1 MEPFAAND
9 NLPSFE
15 PTVFE
20 WEDPTKLP
28 VRDWIYG
35 KHLIRRH
42 VSATIASGAVGKS
55 QEIATE
61 TPSASVSLSGTAR
74 TILDRSPRPPS
85 VRDRPDTC
93 RPVSAPAL
101 STSPTTSCSKVRR
114 TLGREW
120 LLRSRAAAVQLK
132 RTTGRRT
139 QNYQMYRSAE
149 VSKVEF
155 NVVSEMHF
163 LCLAGHDRDRRSPM
177 TKLTTLSAI
186 AIIVAAIA
194 APVFAQDAIGP
205 GYGLKSQPGTKHR
218 SNYRGPHNQSFRG
231 SYNRSNASFYTRP
244 LTNRERLNI
253 ENFGW
258 SGRDPSRVGGE
269 DPYLRD

>member
-1 MEPFAAND
+1 
-9 NLPSFE
+9 
-15 PTVFE
+15 
-20 WEDPTKLP
+20 
-28 VRDWIYG
+28 
-35 KHLIRRH
+35 
-42 VSATIASGAVGKS
+42 
-55 QEIATE
+55 
-61 TPSASVSLSGTAR
+61 
-74 TILDRSPRPPS
+74 
-85 VRDRPDTC
+85 
-93 RPVSAPAL
+93 
-101 STSPTTSCSKVRR
+101 
-114 TLGREW
+114 
-120 LLRSRAAAVQLK
+120 
-132 RTTGRRT
+132 
-139 QNYQMYRSAE
+139 
-149 VSKVEF
+149 
-155 NVVSEMHF
+155 
-163 LCLAGHDRDRRSPM
+163 M